1 MHNFWISHLY
11 IDIQCEMSSG
21 PVQLT
26 HLHQKLSTTPPIT
39 LEWWQYFCPFFFTC
53 CSWNAIKIAWISVVC
68 ILSFHIVMWINYF
81 TYFGTNH
88 YTSQAV
94 LNTDTNYYEWSVPH
108 QGHTVNTFCYAFKLW
123 SNRPHI
129 IMNIPYMVLEIMWY
143 EIKIICFKWQAYDS
157 THIL

>member
-1 MHNFWISHLY
+1 MWDELWPSAAHPSASKAVNNT
-11 IDIQCEMSSG
+11 
-21 PVQLT
+21 T
-26 HLHQKLSTTPPIT
+26 HHSWVMTVFLL
-39 LEWWQYFCPFFFTC
+39 FFFTC

-88 YTSQAV
+88 YTCQAV

-108 QGHTVNTFCYAFKLW
+108 QGHTVNTFMNYEYTLYGIRNNVIWNKNKLFQMTSIW
-123 SNRPHI
+123 QYSHI
-129 IMNIPYMVLEIMWY
+129 VNI
-143 EIKIICFKWQAYDS
+143 ADS

>member
-1 MHNFWISHLY
+1 MWDELWPSAAHPSASKAVNNT
-11 IDIQCEMSSG
+11 
-21 PVQLT
+21 T
-26 HLHQKLSTTPPIT
+26 HHSWVMTVFLL
-39 LEWWQYFCPFFFTC
+39 FFFTC